1 MKQIEQLKHWFE
13 ALTTKE
19 QRMLIASA
27 GIILITLFYLLVWEP
42 IHLGLD
48 SELQKKKIQTE
59 NMIWMQEAA
68 SEVLK
73 LRSAGNRSVI
83 RDANKPATLV
93 IEQSINNAGLK
104 DSVTK
109 IESSGK
115 SGARV
120 TLNEV
125 SFNQMLV
132 WMNTLAT
139 HNGIHIV
146 SANIERASK
155 QGRANARLTFERP

>member
-42 IHLGLD
+42 IHLELD
-48 SELQKKKIQTE
+48 SEIQKKKSQTE